1 MWSLLT
7 SSDVDRSWS
16 NPRVLYIAKLL
27 FPWVPSKQWWRVKRR
42 REEKRCWAT
51 LGASGGA
58 EKVGCTSKVPYS
70 HIHQETYPQCSS
82 ATDYTVSLPQNWTQ
96 GLVKMWH
103 FWVLMAKWWVS
114 VHTFSLCLHL
124 SGRWGYQC
132 RIPQGSVQRTG
143 LSVQNPRISADWIS
157 RPLPLSTQHVSLGF
171 WNFTHRFYLAIAAN
185 NENITGREISPEV
198 L

>member
-7 SSDVDRSWS
+7 SSDVGRSWS
-16 NPRVLYIAKLL
+16 NPRVVHIAKLL

-70 HIHQETYPQCSS
+70 HTHQETYPQCSS

-103 FWVLMAKWWVS
+103 FWELMAKWWVSVS

-124 SGRWGYQC
+124 SGSWGYQC
-132 RIPQGSVQRTG
+132 RIPRGECT
-143 LSVQNPRISADWIS
+143 ADW
-157 RPLPLSTQHVSLGF
+157 PLSSESKDICRLDIQATPLVHPA
-171 WNFTHRFYLAIAAN
+171 RFPGLL
-185 NENITGREISPEV
+185 EFHSSF
-198 L
+198 LLSHSC